1 MASHLQ
7 ADADPTRW
15 VPLRGRGISGGR
27 HRRAAIRMLM
37 STVGISQGQPG
48 SGLMNFVATRVI
60 KAGLRGANGR
70 FLAWSWKEDP
80 SALAV
85 MAQVQDLTPHLR
97 AARASMPMEFDDTE
111 NFSNPHLGAGEKL
124 VMNDPTSGRTPTA
137 TYTWDTGSHLISLTA
152 VSPDKERFLLFV
164 PALDDLA
171 RTLRWSEDIE
181 VGENNV
187 LRLPPA

>member
-1 MASHLQ
+1 MASQLQ
-7 ADADPTRW
+7 ADADRDRW

-85 MAQVQDLTPHLR
+85 MAQVQDLTAHLR

-111 NFSNPHLGAGEKL
+111 NFSNRHLGVGEKL
-124 VMNDPTSGRTPTA
+124 VMDDPTSGRTPMA
-137 TYTWDTGSHLISLTA
+137 TYTWDTGSHLVSLTA
-152 VSPDKERFLLFV
+152 VSPDKERFRLFV
-164 PALDDLA
+164 PALDELA

-181 VGENNV
+181 IGENNV
-187 LRLPPA
+187 LRLPPQ

>member
-1 MASHLQ
+1 MASQLQ
-7 ADADPTRW
+7 ADADRDRW

-124 VMNDPTSGRTPTA
+124 VMNDPTSGRTPMA
-137 TYTWDTGSHLISLTA
+137 TYTWDTGSHLVSLTA

-164 PALDDLA
+164 PALDELA

-187 LRLPPA
+187 LRLPPQ